1 MSGDSGNE
9 TERADEQPGSN
20 AHQSR
25 WDSDKLTQVLQSK
38 YPNLV
43 MYNGST
49 DLEHITKF
57 YEGFRELIGKP
68 ISFSENVKSDF
79 VFAFLRLDRSRR
91 VLLMSLDLF
100 ENASDYLQT
109 LKFNIDQWALRLEFL
124 TLRVL
129 GWAWDELR
137 EAKDKGKKLEEEFLE
152 TETLE
157 GLSVR
162 YNICVT
168 FIMDVIDE
176 VIADKERAFEYL
188 LSNRAGVDVYLK
200 RLQYGFQMLAVVQDF
215 CNKCDSYPDLYQES
229 LQTIALEARR
239 EQVMEKWG
247 ILEIIHEEYD
257 NLAASMHKMAAN
269 NLINMML
276 DKKNKL
282 RDSTHLQLQH
292 S

>member
-91 VLLMSLDLF
+91 
-100 ENASDYLQT
+100 
-109 LKFNIDQWALRLEFL
+109 
-124 TLRVL
+124 
-129 GWAWDELR
+129 LR
-137 EAKDKGKKLEEEFLE
+137 EAKDKDKKLEEEFLE